1 MEIKVR
7 KPFCLSFKGV
17 PTPLKLLCDNVSGS
31 LVLSESLNKLI
42 SLVRTK
48 VDEALLNTMIRF
60 YDPLLHC
67 FTYRDFQLVPTLEE
81 FSSILGLPVLDQMPY
96 TGEEETP
103 KLEDVAAALHLPR
116 SEIKKVWV
124 NKGDYTGVP
133 IDFLY
138 SQADILINAMSMDA
152 LEKVLACLIYGQ
164 VLLPRYD
171 KIVDVIALK
180 IFISNNPVPTLLGD
194 LLHSIH
200 HRSSKGKGC
209 VLGCAPIL
217 HKWFISHLPRSM
229 IKNEEGLTWVQRI
242 IRLSYDDIIWS
253 QKDFEGTHLF
263 DSCGDFPNVP
273 LLDTTGKKKLFIRA
287 WSKVKK
293 VCTKELGPR
302 NYIPSDLYFR
312 WIYDQVIEH
321 DMPYPS
327 DTPIVPRVT
336 PPVIPVVLEPYVPA
350 PKEDLAVTIASLRR
364 EKADLESRLQ
374 KIEAEKA
381 VLVADAKER
390 DSMLDYFSRKWKI
403 EDFVS
408 PDQIQSW
415 EREIDRLVQERNEM
429 IKAHKEEIRIL
440 KRKRR
445 AGD

>member
-1 MEIKVR
+1 
-7 KPFCLSFKGV
+7 
-17 PTPLKLLCDNVSGS
+17 
-31 LVLSESLNKLI
+31 
-42 SLVRTK
+42 
-48 VDEALLNTMIRF
+48 MIQF

-96 TGEEETP
+96 TGEEEIP

-116 SEIKKVWV
+116 SEIKKAWV
-124 NKGDYTGVP
+124 NKGEYNGLH

-138 SQADILINAMSMDA
+138 NQAEILINAASMDA
-152 LEKVLACLIYGQ
+152 LEKVLAFLIYGQ
-164 VLLPRYD
+164 VLFPRYD
-171 KIVDVIALK
+171 KIVDVIAIK
-180 IFISNNPVPTLLGD
+180 IFISNNPVPTLSGD

-209 VLGCAPIL
+209 VLGCAPLL
-217 HKWFISHLPRSM
+217 HKWFISHLPRSV
-229 IKNEEGLTWVQRI
+229 IKNEEGWTWVQRVM
-242 IRLSYDDIIWS
+242 RLSYDDIVWN
-253 QKDFEGTHLF
+253 QKEFDGTHLF
-263 DSCGDFPNVP
+263 DSCGDFQNVP
-273 LLDTTGKKKLFIRA
+273 LLDTTGRKKLFIRA

-293 VCTKELGPR
+293 EGTRELGPR

-312 WIYDQVIEH
+312 WIYDRVVEYGI
-321 DMPYPS
+321 PYPY
-327 DTPIVPRVT
+327 DIPVVPRVT
-336 PPVIPVVLEPYVPA
+336 PPAIPVVLEPYVPA
-350 PKEDLAVTIASLRR
+350 PNEDLAATIASLRR
-364 EKADLESRLQ
+364 ENADLEKRLREV
-374 KIEAEKA
+374 EAEKA

-415 EREIDRLVQERNEM
+415 EQEIDRLLQERNKM
-429 IKAHKEEIRIL
+429 IKAHKEEIISL

-445 AGD
+445 REN